1 MDEGGPLRWRCL
13 FSSLS
18 DRCLRNISHDAHFCT
33 LTLIYPLN
41 FRDEMGLPL
50 PRGRHLS
57 RWNNVVWKASL
68 WCPGLWQALRTVERC
83 SGPWDLPSVPMAHP
97 ICSSLG
103 CWNFFH
109 FRGQELPEETLRV
122 SGPVRGDPAPVV
134 SGCGSCNCLGEGHGF
149 FHDIRPRG

>member
-18 DRCLRNISHDAHFCT
+18 DRCLRNINHDAHFCT
-33 LTLIYPLN
+33 LTLIHPLN

-57 RWNNVVWKASL
+57 RWAGTMWCGRHPCGVPACGRLSELWNVVL
-68 WCPGLWQALRTVERC
+68 LPGIFHL
-83 SGPWDLPSVPMAHP
+83 PMARP

-122 SGPVRGDPAPVV
+122 SGPVRGDPAP
-134 SGCGSCNCLGEGHGF
+134 GLWLWQLQLFGGRTWFL
-149 FHDIRPRG
+149 P